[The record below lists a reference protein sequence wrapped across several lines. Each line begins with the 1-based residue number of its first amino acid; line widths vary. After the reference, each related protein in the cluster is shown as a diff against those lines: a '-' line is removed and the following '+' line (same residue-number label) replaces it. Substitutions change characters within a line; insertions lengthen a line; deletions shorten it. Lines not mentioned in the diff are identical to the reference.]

1 MECNN
6 IKEDKFKDEC
16 GVFGIFTGEEKE
28 IGIINYYGLFA
39 LQHRGQESA
48 GMVVSNGEKLI
59 LHKNTGLVGDVFNY
73 DKLNKLK
80 GICGIGHVKYS
91 SCKNGD
97 LDNVQPILGKSK
109 LGSIAVAH
117 NGSLVNAKII
127 KELLEEA
134 GIVFQTSV
142 ESEVVLN
149 LISRSNKKHIEDAL
163 IEALQSVKGSYAML
177 LMTQDKLIGLRDP
190 KGIRP
195 LCIGKLEDSYVISSE
210 SCAINAIGGE
220 FIRDVEPGE
229 MVVVDKD
236 GLKSLRFAEKTRGSI
251 CAFEYIYFARPDSN
265 IDNISVYEYRVKSG
279 EELYKECPAEAD
291 IVVGVPDSGIPAAIG
306 YSKASGIPYGIGFI
320 KNKYI
325 GRSFIQPSQEMR
337 ERAVLVKLNPLK
349 YNVDGKRVVIIDDS
363 IVRGTTSKKL
373 ISSLRRAGA
382 KEVHFRVASPMV
394 KFPCY
399 LGIDTPNKE
408 DLMASNYNLEE
419 IREMIGADSVGY
431 LSIKGL
437 TKALECKD
445 CKKEFCLG
453 CFSGEYPVSIPRE

>member
-1 MECNN
+1 MEWNSL
-6 IKEDKFKDEC
+6 KEDKFKDEC

-28 IGIINYYGLFA
+28 IGVINYYGLFA
-39 LQHRGQESA
+39 LQHRGQDSA
-48 GMVVSNGEKLI
+48 GMVVSNGEKFI
-59 LHKNTGLVGDVFNY
+59 FHKDIGLVEEVFSY
-73 DKLNKLK
+73 DKLNKFK

-97 LDNVQPILGKSK
+97 LDNVQPVLGKSK
-109 LGSIAVAH
+109 LGSIAIAH
-117 NGSLVNAKII
+117 NGSLVNARIV

-134 GIVFQTSV
+134 GIVFQTNV

-149 LISRSNKKHIEDAL
+149 LIARSNKKELEDAL
-163 IEALQSVKGSYAML
+163 IEALQSIKGSYAML

-190 KGIRP
+190 NGIRP
-195 LCIGKLEDSYVISSE
+195 LCIGKLDDSYVLASE

-229 MVVVDKD
+229 MVVIDKD
-236 GLKSLRFAEKTRGSI
+236 GLKSLRFAERTKGGI

-265 IDNISVYEYRVKSG
+265 IDNISVYEYRVNSG
-279 EELYKECPAEAD
+279 EELYRECPVDAD
-291 IVVGVPDSGIPAAIG
+291 IIVGVPDSGIPAAIG

-325 GRSFIQPSQEMR
+325 GRSFIEPTQEMR

-349 YNVDGKRVVIIDDS
+349 YNVEGKRVVIIDDS

-373 ISSLRRAGA
+373 ISSIRRAGA
-382 KEVHFRVASPMV
+382 KEVHFMSASPMV

-408 DLMASNYNLEE
+408 DLMASNYN
-419 IREMIGADSVGY
+419 IDKIKEMIGADSVGY
-431 LSIKGL
+431 LSIEGL
-437 TKALECKD
+437 TRALACGN

-453 CFSGEYPVSIPRE
+453 CFSGEYPVSIPKE

>member
-1 MECNN
+1 MEWNN
-6 IKEDKFKDEC
+6 LKEDKFKDEC
-16 GVFGIFTGEEKE
+16 GVFGIFTGEERE
-28 IGIINYYGLFA
+28 IGVINYYGLFA
-39 LQHRGQESA
+39 LQHRGQDSA
-48 GMVVSNGEKLI
+48 GMVVSNREKFI
-59 LHKNTGLVGDVFNY
+59 FHKDIGLVEDVFSY
-73 DKLNKLK
+73 DKLNKFK

-97 LDNVQPILGKSK
+97 LDNVQPVLGKSK
-109 LGSIAVAH
+109 LGSIAIAH
-117 NGSLVNAKII
+117 NGSLVNAKIV

-134 GIVFQTSV
+134 GIIFQTNV

-149 LISRSNKKHIEDAL
+149 LIARSNKKELEDAL
-163 IEALQSVKGSYAML
+163 MEALQSIKGSYAML

-195 LCIGKLEDSYVISSE
+195 LCIGKLDDNYVISSE

-236 GLKSLRFAEKTRGSI
+236 GLKSLRFAERTKGSI
-251 CAFEYIYFARPDSN
+251 CAFEYIYFARPDSF
-265 IDNISVYEYRVKSG
+265 IDNISVYEYRVNSG
-279 EELYKECPAEAD
+279 EQLYKECPVDAD
-291 IVVGVPDSGIPAAIG
+291 IIVGVPDSGIPAAIG

-325 GRSFIQPSQEMR
+325 GRSFIEPTQEMR

-349 YNVDGKRVVIIDDS
+349 YNVEGKRVVIIDDS

-373 ISSLRRAGA
+373 ISSIRRAGA
-382 KEVHFRVASPMV
+382 KEVHFMSASPMV

-399 LGIDTPNKE
+399 LGIDNPNKE
-408 DLMASNYNLEE
+408 DLMASNYNIDE
-419 IREMIGADSVGY
+419 IKEMIGADSVGY
-431 LSIKGL
+431 LSIEGL
-437 TKALECKD
+437 TRALGCEN

-453 CFSGEYPVSIPRE
+453 CFSGEYPVSIPKE

>member
-1 MECNN
+1 MEWNN
-6 IKEDKFKDEC
+6 LKEDKFKDEC
-16 GVFGIFTGEEKE
+16 GVFGIFTGEERE
-28 IGIINYYGLFA
+28 IGVINYYGLFA
-39 LQHRGQESA
+39 LQHRGQDSA
-48 GMVVSNGEKLI
+48 GMVVSNREKFI
-59 LHKNTGLVGDVFNY
+59 FHKDIGLVEDVFSY
-73 DKLNKLK
+73 DKLNKFK

-97 LDNVQPILGKSK
+97 LDNVQPVLGKSK
-109 LGSIAVAH
+109 LGSIAIAH
-117 NGSLVNAKII
+117 NGSLVNAKIV

-134 GIVFQTSV
+134 GIIFQTNV

-149 LISRSNKKHIEDAL
+149 LIARSNKKELEDAL
-163 IEALQSVKGSYAML
+163 MEALQSIKGSYAML

-195 LCIGKLEDSYVISSE
+195 LCIGKLDDNYVISSE

-236 GLKSLRFAEKTRGSI
+236 GLKSLRFAERTKGSI
-251 CAFEYIYFARPDSN
+251 CAFEYIYFARPDSF
-265 IDNISVYEYRVKSG
+265 IDNISVYEYRVNSG
-279 EELYKECPAEAD
+279 EQLYKECPVDAD
-291 IVVGVPDSGIPAAIG
+291 IIVGVPDSGIPAAIG

-325 GRSFIQPSQEMR
+325 GRSFIEPTQEMR

-349 YNVDGKRVVIIDDS
+349 YNVEGKRVVIIDDS

-373 ISSLRRAGA
+373 ISSIRRAGA
-382 KEVHFRVASPMV
+382 KEVHFMSASPMV

-408 DLMASNYNLEE
+408 DLMASNYNIDE
-419 IREMIGADSVGY
+419 IKEMIGADSVGY
-431 LSIKGL
+431 LSIEGL
-437 TKALECKD
+437 TRALGCEN

-453 CFSGEYPVSIPRE
+453 CFSGEYPVSIPKE